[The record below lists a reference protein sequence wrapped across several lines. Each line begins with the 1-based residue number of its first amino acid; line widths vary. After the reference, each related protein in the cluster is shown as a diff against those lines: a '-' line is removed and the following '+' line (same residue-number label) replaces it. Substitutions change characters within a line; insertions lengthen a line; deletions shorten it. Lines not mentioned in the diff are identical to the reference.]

1 MQKNLLKISSS
12 IPLQKCC
19 NKLAINCLQSAMP
32 TVYLTQREYNEG
44 QEELIQWQLMRW
56 LLFIT
61 TSLIVEKSFAL
72 VELRWSNINSDFD
85 PVCWWIIIS
94 VVFTALTGFSGVHC
108 GIIWVSGKAETLTQ
122 KYMRGFRSPYE
133 GWILNSYGI
142 SLARLRNLS
151 YLARWNCCYLGL
163 KILFHLW
170 ESPHNVKPIL
180 FLHFTF
186 ILVVGFTTTLRRWH

>member
-1 MQKNLLKISSS
+1 
-12 IPLQKCC
+12 
-19 NKLAINCLQSAMP
+19 
-32 TVYLTQREYNEG
+32 
-44 QEELIQWQLMRW
+44 MRW

-94 VVFTALTGFSGVHC
+94 VVFTSLTGFSGAHC
-108 GIIWVSGKAETLTQ
+108 GIIWVSGKAEKLTQ

-133 GWILNSYGI
+133 GWILNSHGI

-151 YLARWNCCYLGL
+151 YLARWNCCYLDWRYYFTCASHPTMWSQFSSSTSLSYWLLDLTWPWGGDIN
-163 KILFHLW
+163 K
-170 ESPHNVKPIL
+170 VKSQRKQT
-180 FLHFTF
+180 HF
-186 ILVVGFTTTLRRWH
+186 